1 MGWLLIVLAVV
12 IVLGLS
18 VYAGMLL
25 SQLHKQRTEERAGE
39 AKRLNYLHESIATIA
54 LAMQQGQCPLSEGCI
69 RIAVL
74 LDNLPNAEQQAF
86 PSQFPYLHDMY
97 NKIKHM
103 PTHDARKQFPKQEIR
118 KMDKEREGLEIAL
131 EQDIQADVV
140 KIIAWVKE
148 ARSAG

>member
-1 MGWLLIVLAVV
+1 MVFWIFVIGAAA

-25 SQLHKQRTEERAGE
+25 SQLQKQRKNEREGQ
-39 AKRLNYLHESIATIA
+39 AKRLAYLHDSIATIA

-74 LDNLPNAEQQAF
+74 LDNIPNAEQHGFAKRF
-86 PSQFPYLHDMY
+86 PNLHEMY
-97 NKIKHM
+97 NRIKHM

-118 KMDKEREGLEIAL
+118 KMDKEREAL
-131 EQDIQADVV
+131 EEELAAPIQADVV
-140 KIIAWVKE
+140 EVIAWVKA
-148 ARSAG
+148 AR